1 MSRFWSPI
9 VQKLEPYTPGEQP
22 NRQPIIKLNTNENPW
37 GPSPRALEAI
47 VAASND
53 TLRLYPD
60 PTASYFRKGVAASL
74 NLTSDHIFA
83 GNGSDEVLAH
93 AFHAFFS
100 GKEAVLFPEI
110 TYAFYPT
117 YCKLYSI
124 EHRLIALED
133 NFHIN
138 PDDFRGPCGGIV
150 IANPNA
156 PTGLTMPLDDIEAIL
171 KANPDVVVLVD
182 EAYVDFGGKSA
193 VQLVPHYDNLLIV
206 QTFSKSRS
214 LAGVRVGFA
223 VGQPHLIEG
232 LHRVKDSFNSY
243 PLGRL
248 SLAAGLAAWK
258 DTGWFEKTRD
268 LIIAD
273 RETLSA
279 KLRALDFAVLP
290 SSANFIFVSHASIPA
305 EQLHAELRKR
315 GILVRHFKAG
325 QIDNWLRI
333 SIGTTQECEALV
345 QALETMIAR

>member
-9 VQKLEPYTPGEQP
+9 IQKLEPYTPGEQP
-22 NRQPIIKLNTNENPW
+22 KHQPVIKLNTNENPW
-37 GPSPRALEAI
+37 GPSPRVLEAI
-47 VAASND
+47 IAASD
-53 TLRLYPD
+53 DALRLYPD
-60 PTASYFRKGVAASL
+60 PTATDLREGIASSL

-100 GKEAVLFPEI
+100 GKDAVLFPEI

-124 EHRLIALED
+124 KHRLIPLDD
-133 NFHIN
+133 NFHLN
-138 PDDFRGPCGGIV
+138 PADFRGPCGGIV
-150 IANPNA
+150 LANPNA

-182 EAYVDFGGKSA
+182 EAYVDFGGESA
-193 VQLVPHYDNLLIV
+193 VQLVPDYDNLLVI

-223 VGQPHLIEG
+223 AAQPHLIEG
-232 LHRVKDSFNSY
+232 LQRVKDSFNSY

-248 SLAAGLAAWK
+248 SLAAGLAAWE
-258 DTGWFEKTRD
+258 DTEWFEKTRD
-268 LIIAD
+268 LIVAD
-273 RETLSA
+273 REKLSA
-279 KLRALDFAVLP
+279 DLRALDFKVLP
-290 SSANFIFVSHASIPA
+290 SSANFIFASHASLPA

-315 GILVRHFKAG
+315 GILVRHFKAKR
-325 QIDNWLRI
+325 IDNWLRI

-345 QALETMIAR
+345 RELETMITR